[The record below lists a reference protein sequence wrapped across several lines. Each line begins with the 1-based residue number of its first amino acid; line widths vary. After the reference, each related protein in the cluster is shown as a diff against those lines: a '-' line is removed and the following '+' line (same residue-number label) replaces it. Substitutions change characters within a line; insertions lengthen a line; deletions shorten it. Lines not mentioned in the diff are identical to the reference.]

1 MKPPAG
7 ARDALVVGVAIVL
20 LAGLAFGMATP
31 PPPGGAAV
39 ASPSLPAAAAS
50 TQRILREGVIGSVA
64 TLNPL
69 FVRTR
74 PEQDIAAL
82 VFRGLTKLGPND
94 AVVPDLASSWTV
106 SKDGKTYRFHLRLD
120 ARWQDGAKVT
130 ADDVVYTILVLQHPD
145 YQGPLA
151 GQWRGI
157 TTKKIDASTVEFHL
171 AAPVATFL
179 AATRQA
185 ILPSHLLATTPVA
198 DLGSLPFD
206 RQPIGDGPFRVAAI
220 SGEHVL
226 LERWLTASE
235 LASQQPATFVP
246 GQVPLDPAG
255 WTADDASLDGIDF
268 RLYPDAAHLASAFR
282 AGTVDTAA
290 GLDASTVAG
299 LQSIAGTTV
308 LRYPRSV
315 VTTVALNLRFG
326 QNMFQD
332 AHVRRALLLAVD
344 RDAIVRDVLRTMGVR
359 ADTLIP
365 PSSWAFDAK
374 AAGRVPYSPSQ
385 AIKELKAAGWKRTK
399 SGWLR
404 PGSKTLVAFDLL
416 TVDVAT
422 NPIDVAIANR
432 LVAAWKAIGLR
443 VKLVALPPGQAV
455 TARLVPGKFEAAVM
469 DVNLGLD
476 PDVFPLLASS
486 QVIAGGSNVSG
497 YQSSELD
504 PLLEAARQYASRA
517 TRVKRFAALEQGLAK
532 ELPMLPLV
540 YGDYLYVVR
549 TRLSGPTPQEIGT
562 GSDRFW
568 DVLTWRLAGA
578 AGT

>member
-1 MKPPAG
+1 MNPPAG
-7 ARDALVVGVAIVL
+7 ARDALVVGVAVVL
-20 LAGLAFGMATP
+20 LGVLAAGMAAP
-31 PPPGGAAV
+31 PPPAAPAVSSAQPAV
-39 ASPSLPAAAAS
+39 AG
-50 TQRILREGVIGSVA
+50 TQRILREGVIGSVT

-74 PEQDIAAL
+74 PEQDVAAL
-82 VFRGLTKLGPND
+82 VFRGLTKLGAND
-94 AVVPDLASSWTV
+94 AIVPDLATSWTV
-106 SKDGKTYRFHLRLD
+106 SKDGRTYRFTLRLD
-120 ARWQDGAKVT
+120 ARWEDGARVT
-130 ADDVVYTILVLQHPD
+130 ADDVVYTVLVLQHPD

-151 GQWRGI
+151 GQWRGV
-157 TTKKIDASTVEFHL
+157 TAKKIDAATVEFKL
-171 AAPVATFL
+171 ATPVATFL
-179 AATRQA
+179 SATRQA
-185 ILPSHLLATTPVA
+185 ILPSHVLATIPIA
-198 DLGSLPFD
+198 DLPNVPFD
-206 RQPIGDGPFRVAAI
+206 LQPVGDGAFRVAAV
-220 SGEHVL
+220 SGDHVL
-226 LERWLTASE
+226 LERTRAADEAAL
-235 LASQQPATFVP
+235 LQPSVLEP
-246 GQVPLDPAG
+246 GRVPLDPAG
-255 WTADDASLDGIDF
+255 WAADDPSLDGIDM
-268 RLYPDAAHLASAFR
+268 RLYPDAAKLASAYR
-282 AGTVDTAA
+282 AGVVDTAA
-290 GLDASTVAG
+290 GLDAATVAD
-299 LQSIAGTTV
+299 LRSTAGTTV

-315 VTTVALNLRFG
+315 VTAVALNLRFG

-332 AHVRRALLLAVD
+332 AHVRKALLLAVD

-365 PSSWAFDAK
+365 PSSWAFDGK
-374 AAGRVPYSPSQ
+374 AAGRVTYSAAQ
-385 AIKELKAAGWKRTK
+385 AVKELKAAGWKRTK

-404 PGSKTLVAFDLL
+404 PGSKDLVAFDLL

-422 NPIDVAIANR
+422 NPVDVAIATR
-432 LVAAWKAIGLR
+432 LVTAWKAIGLR

-476 PDVFPLLASS
+476 PDVYPLLASS

-497 YQSSELD
+497 YQSSALD
-504 PLLEAARQYASRA
+504 PLLESARQYASRT
-517 TRVKRFAALEQGLAK
+517 TRLKRFAALEQELAK

-549 TRLSGPTPQEIGT
+549 NRLTGPAPQEIGT